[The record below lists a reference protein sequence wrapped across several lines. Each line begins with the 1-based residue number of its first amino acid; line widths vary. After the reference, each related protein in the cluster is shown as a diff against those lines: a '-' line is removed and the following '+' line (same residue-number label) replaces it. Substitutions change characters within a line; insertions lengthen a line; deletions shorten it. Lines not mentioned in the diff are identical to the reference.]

1 VTLSQLPEIPGEK
14 YPSKVSAIFDTA
26 KDARQAADV
35 LAQKAGV
42 EPEQVVVIA
51 PDEPR
56 RGLKLEPEPRAI
68 RNTWVRKHAIHG
80 AAGIASGLLLAS
92 VAVNSGVD
100 VFRASP
106 VLTTIAITWVSF
118 LSSLMVA
125 GALTLRLDHDRV
137 INQSLRAAD
146 NGQYVVVAHARSGSQ
161 KRRFLK
167 QLRSEARGTAA
178 TL

>member
-1 VTLSQLPEIPGEK
+1 MALFQFSEIPGEK

-26 KDARQAADV
+26 QEAQQAADA
-35 LAQKAGV
+35 LAQQASV
-42 EPEQVVVIA
+42 ASDQVHVIA
-51 PDEPR
+51 PDESR

-80 AAGIASGLLLAS
+80 AVGIALGLMLAT
-92 VAVNSGVD
+92 VAINSGVD

-106 VLTTIAITWVSF
+106 VLTTIAITWVTF
-118 LSSLMVA
+118 LSSLMLA

-167 QLRSEARGTAA
+167 QLRPDASGTVS